1 MAKLKLTFAA
11 GDYEIV
17 RPIKDGMVAADGI
30 DLIMLTGIG
39 SRERHWRM
47 ARRAEFDL
55 CEVNVGAYFMARD
68 QGEPLSAL
76 PVFLHRRFR
85 HGFIFVNAAAGI
97 REPKDLIGKRI
108 GGTNYQPA
116 ASLWMRGIL
125 EEHYGVPHKSIT
137 WVVEREE
144 DVPFKKPADLRIEMI
159 PEGKRLDLM
168 LAEGELPAML
178 SPDIPRRFLQGD
190 KRIVRLF
197 PNYKDVEIAYYR
209 QTGIFPIMHV
219 TAIKHEIVEKYPWVP
234 TNLVKAFEQAKALA
248 YRRIA
253 NPRVAPLAWVRTAV
267 EEQAEILGPDPW
279 AYGLGAANRKNLETI
294 LRYVRMQGLVSRD
307 FTLDELFEPT
317 DLGDAGG
324 DDGI

>member
-1 MAKLKLTFAA
+1 
-11 GDYEIV
+11 
-17 RPIKDGMVAADGI
+17 
-30 DLIMLTGIG
+30 
-39 SRERHWRM
+39 M

-116 ASLWMRGIL
+116 ANLWMRGIL

-159 PEGKRLDLM
+159 PEGKRLDVM

-190 KRIVRLF
+190 ERILRLF
-197 PNYKDVEIAYYR
+197 PNYKDIEIAYYR

-219 TAIKHEIVEKYPWVP
+219 TAIKREIVEKYPWVP
-234 TNLVKAFEQAKALA
+234 TNLVKAFEKAKTLA

-253 NPRVAPLAWVRTAV
+253 NPRVVPLAWVRTAV

-294 LRYVRMQGLVSRD
+294 LRYVRMQGLIARD

-317 DLGDAGG
+317 DLGDAA
-324 DDGI
+324 DDEGI

>member
-1 MAKLKLTFAA
+1 MAKLRLTFAA

-17 RPIKDGMVAADGI
+17 KPLKEGLVEVDGVE
-30 DLIMLTGIG
+30 LNVLTGVG

-47 ARRAEFDL
+47 ARRTEFDI
-55 CEVNVGAYFMARD
+55 CELNVGAYFMARD
-68 QGEPLSAL
+68 QGQALSAL

-85 HGFIFVNAAAGI
+85 HGFIFVNVKSGI
-97 REPKDLIGKRI
+97 KEPKDLIGKRI
-108 GGTNYQPA
+108 GGTNFQPA
-116 ASLWMRGIL
+116 SNLWMRGIL

-144 DVPFKKPADLRIEMI
+144 DVPFKKPDDLKIEMI
-159 PEGKRLDLM
+159 PEGKRLDVM

-178 SPDIPRRFLQGD
+178 SPDIPRRFLEGD

-197 PNYKDVEIAYYR
+197 PDYKQVEIDYYR

-219 TAIKHEIVEKYPWVP
+219 TAIKREIVEQNPWVA
-234 TNLVKAFEQAKALA
+234 TNLVKAFDKAKAMA

-253 NPRVAPLAWVRTAV
+253 NPRVVPLAWVRTAV
-267 EEQAEILGPDPW
+267 EEQEEILGPDPW
-279 AYGLGAANRKNLETI
+279 VYGLGDANRKNLETI
-294 LRYVRMQGLVSRD
+294 LRYVRMQGLIARD
-307 FTLDELFEPT
+307 FTLDDLFEPT

-324 DDGI
+324 EGGI